1 MLQFNLICNDTF
13 FLNIDRRLPISELLE
28 WLPTD
33 KTLRLIP
40 ADKLNK
46 ETTWYWRH
54 LAEHLQKIEDDDTLE
69 SVLPDLVVLTG
80 YIRA

>member
-1 MLQFNLICNDTF
+1 M
-13 FLNIDRRLPISELLE
+13 SELLE

-40 ADKLNK
+40 AEKLNK
-46 ETTWYWRH
+46 ETAWYWRH
-54 LAEHLQKIEDDDTLE
+54 LSEYLQKTDDDETLE
-69 SVLPDLVVLTG
+69 TILPDLVVLTG